1 MDFDDTP
8 EEAEFRSLVRE
19 YLAEH
24 AEELDHGP
32 GDLGAGPEHPNT
44 RALRRTQRILHAGG
58 LVGLT
63 WPREYGGQGLTAM
76 HQAIVDQ
83 ELARAN
89 VPRLIN
95 HIGIGMCGPT
105 VIAYGSEDQKTRY
118 LPRLL
123 SADAIWCQLFSEPG
137 AGSDL
142 AALRTSARPSG
153 DVWRVTGQKV
163 WTTGAQFS
171 RYAIVLARTAPEL
184 PKHKGLTMFVVD
196 MRSTGVTVRPLRQM
210 SGGTRFNEVFLDDV
224 EIHDSERLGAVND
237 GWQVALTTLL
247 HERGAIGA
255 DGKEL
260 GIGSSALAKLAAER
274 IALLDPLRQAATRQA
289 LGRALVESFASRY
302 TGYRRLSKLSRGE
315 TPGPEASAGKLAAV
329 RAAKRVADVG
339 VRLLGSNAVLG
350 GGDPTTDR
358 WQQTMAEL
366 PGQSIAGGTD
376 EILKNVIG
384 ERVLGLPPEPRL
396 DKSAPFTDGGS
407 K

>member
-8 EEAEFRSLVRE
+8 EEAAFRARVRT

-24 AEELDHGP
+24 SDELDHGA
-32 GDLGAGPEHPNT
+32 GDTGDGPEHPNT
-44 RALRRTQRILHAGG
+44 LALRRTQAVLYAGG

-83 ELARAN
+83 ELARAG

-105 VIAYGSEDQKTRY
+105 VIAYGSPDQKSRY
-118 LPRLL
+118 LARLL
-123 SADAIWCQLFSEPG
+123 SAEDIWCQLFSEPG

-142 AALRTSARPSG
+142 AALRTSAVRDG
-153 DVWRVTGQKV
+153 ETWRVHGQKV

-171 RYAIVLARTAPEL
+171 RYGILLTRTAPEL

-196 MRSTGVTVRPLRQM
+196 MRAPGVTVRPLRQM

-224 EIHDSERLGAVND
+224 RILDAERLGDVND
-237 GWQVALTTLL
+237 GWRVALTTLM

-255 DGKEL
+255 DGKEV
-260 GIGSSALAKLAAER
+260 GIGSDALLALAADRLAR
-274 IALLDPLRQAATRQA
+274 LDPARQAVMRQ
-289 LGRALVESFASRY
+289 LVGRAVVESLASRY
-302 TGYRRLSKLSRGE
+302 TGYRRLSVLSRGQ

-329 RAAKRVADVG
+329 RAAKRVADAG
-339 VRLLGSNAVLG
+339 VRLLGDSAPLG
-350 GGDPTTDR
+350 GDDAVTER
-358 WQQTMAEL
+358 WQQALAEM

-376 EILKNVIG
+376 EILKNVIA
-384 ERVLGLPPEPRL
+384 ERVLDLPPEPRL
-396 DKSAPFTDGGS
+396 DKSGPFAKGA
-407 K
+407 